1 MGITFLPWVLGSET
15 ASYVWLMRWQVDSRS
30 WTKHRRITSAA
41 LNEQNNGL
49 VWGEAVRQSHDTV
62 RYWAS
67 QEEVTST
74 ADDNRTLSLHILSA
88 AGFGKSYPFE
98 PAKSATPNSHAAT
111 TYREA
116 LQTILDN
123 CLILFIFGTKFIQH
137 PWLPQKLR
145 QLNAAVQSFQASM
158 TQQYETEKQAFAAS
172 TPASTNLMTQLIL
185 ASLGADGLSE
195 SEVYGN
201 MFVFNFAGHDTT
213 AHTLTFTIF
222 LLATAHE
229 VQGWVAEELRHVLG
243 SAPPEE
249 WNYAT
254 GFPRLKRTL
263 ALMLETLRLFP
274 PVPIAKATGM
284 TDSALTVRGRT
295 YVIPANTLL
304 IPNHVAV
311 HTHPKVWGE
320 DSLVFDPRRWI
331 TSLDEV
337 TSIDSEVLVTPRKGS
352 FVPWSEG
359 VRNCPGKK
367 FSQVEFVA
375 CLATMLKDY
384 HVVPKVFEGES
395 VERMSSHASLA
406 DHPIVLTQEHKLST
420 LHIHPPIL
428 PLLLQ
433 LQWRLPSWVYF
444 SNGMFDDIWEPN
456 SCAHI
461 QLAFVP
467 IQDISK

>member
-1 MGITFLPWVLGSET
+1 M
-15 ASYVWLMRWQVDSRS
+15 
-30 WTKHRRITSAA
+30 A

-49 VWGEAVRQSHDTV
+49 VWAEAVRQSHDAV
-62 RYWAS
+62 QYWAS

-98 PAKSATPNSHAAT
+98 PSQKSAKPATPNSHAAT

-123 CLILFIFGTKFIQH
+123 CLILFVFGTKFIQNQ
-137 PWLPQKLR
+137 WLPQKLR
-145 QLNAAVQSFQASM
+145 KLNAAVQSFQASM
-158 TQQYETEKQAFAAS
+158 TQQYEAEKQALS
-172 TPASTNLMTQLIL
+172 IGTPTSNNLMTQLIR

-201 MFVFNFAGHDTT
+201 MFIFNFAGHDTT
-213 AHTLTFTIF
+213 AHALTFTIF
-222 LLATAHE
+222 LLATAPE
-229 VQGWVAEELRHVLG
+229 VQAWVAEELQHVLG

-249 WNYAT
+249 WEYT
-254 GFPRLKRTL
+254 KGFPRLKRTL

-274 PVPIAKATGM
+274 PVPIAKSTGM
-284 TDSALTVRGRT
+284 TDSALMVRGRR

-311 HTHPKVWGE
+311 HTHPKIWGE
-320 DSLVFDPRRWI
+320 GSLVFDPQRWI
-331 TSLDEV
+331 TQVDGDE
-337 TSIDSEVLVTPRKGS
+337 SIDSEVVVTPRKGS

-375 CLATMLKDY
+375 CLATMLRDY
-384 HVVPKVFEGES
+384 HVVPKVSEGES
-395 VERMSSHASLA
+395 VEEARER
-406 DHPIVLTQEHKLST
+406 VLRLVEEDTGQV
-420 LHIHPPIL
+420 
-428 PLLLQ
+428 LLLQ
-433 LQWRLPSWVYF
+433 MLHPERAPLVWRRRS
-444 SNGMFDDIWEPN
+444 
-456 SCAHI
+456 
-461 QLAFVP
+461 
-467 IQDISK
+467 